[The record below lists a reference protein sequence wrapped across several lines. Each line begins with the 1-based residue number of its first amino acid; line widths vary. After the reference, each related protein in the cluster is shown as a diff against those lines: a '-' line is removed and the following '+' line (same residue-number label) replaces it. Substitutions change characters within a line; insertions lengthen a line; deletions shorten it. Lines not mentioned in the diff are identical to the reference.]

1 MGIEVLYGVGAV
13 LLLLAI
19 IYGVMRG
26 RRPRATQ
33 RAAEE
38 ATDRNFDKR

>member
-1 MGIEVLYGVGAV
+1 MGIEVFYGVGAV

-26 RRPRATQ
+26 RRPRSTQ
-33 RAAEE
+33 RAADN
-38 ATDRNFDKR
+38 ATKRNFDER